1 MKLENIQLLTADLV
15 CLTGLHIGSSDT
27 ELHIGGVDNLVV
39 KSPVTHLPYI
49 PGSSLKGKMRSML
62 EWRSGAVKQ
71 GPLGWNDYNDE
82 TDQAKKAAV
91 RNIIR
96 LFGLGGNAKLTDKDA
111 ESVGPTRASFW
122 DISLDEDWAAELER
136 RNLTPYE
143 VKSENS
149 INRISGE
156 AQNPRFTERV
166 PAGAKFKL
174 QISLKKLEGDNEKI
188 LRTLLE
194 GLRLIELDG
203 IGGSVSRGYGKVAL
217 ENVCIDGA
225 PCELWAKTKAFAH

>member
-1 MKLENIQLLTADLV
+1 MRKA
-15 CLTGLHIGSSDT
+15 SD
-27 ELHIGGVDNLVV
+27 
-39 KSPVTHLPYI
+39 
-49 PGSSLKGKMRSML
+49 
-62 EWRSGAVKQ
+62 
-71 GPLGWNDYNDE
+71 
-82 TDQAKKAAV
+82 
-91 RNIIR
+91 
-96 LFGLGGNAKLTDKDA
+96 
-111 ESVGPTRASFW
+111 RASFW

-203 IGGSVSRGYGKVAL
+203 IGGSVSR